1 MQLITITHQFMKT
14 THKLVLYAVC
24 TLVLSL
30 TLASCRIQE
39 RVIEENDIVYGSKR
53 ITLTLMYHNM
63 DWRSPLYYMQQSI
76 VKELRANQ
84 QASYHIYD
92 VLYLT
97 NSSFKHEDKAFIIV
111 DDEPFPVVID
121 HKELENTK
129 ELIPQKPDV
138 MTSDSTTM
146 SVITGYSENNQ
157 KITRF
162 SYALPTE
169 AILKI
174 DQANHVSFRYYAGP
188 SMITVTLQ
196 AGQLTKFKQLIHKD

>member
-1 MQLITITHQFMKT
+1 MQFIAIAHLFMKT
-14 THKLVLYAVC
+14 THKLVLYSTFA
-24 TLVLSL
+24 LVLSL
-30 TLASCRIQE
+30 TLASCRIQQ

-53 ITLTLMYHNM
+53 ITLTLMYHNT

-76 VKELRANQ
+76 VKEIRADQ

-97 NSSFKHEDKAFIIV
+97 NSSFKLEDKAFIIV
-111 DDEPFPVVID
+111 DNDPFPVVID

-129 ELIPQKPDV
+129 ELIPQKADV

-162 SYALPTE
+162 SYALPAE
-169 AILKI
+169 AALKI
-174 DQANHVSFRYYAGP
+174 DQAKKVSFRYYAGP
-188 SMITVTLQ
+188 SMITVSLQ
-196 AGQLTKFKQLIHKD
+196 SGQLNKFKQLIHRD